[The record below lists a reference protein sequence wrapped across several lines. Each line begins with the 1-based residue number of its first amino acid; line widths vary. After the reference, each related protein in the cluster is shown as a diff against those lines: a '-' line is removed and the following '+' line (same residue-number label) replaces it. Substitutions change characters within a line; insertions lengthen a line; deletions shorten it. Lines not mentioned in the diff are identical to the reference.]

1 MTTGNV
7 TTEGAWELKGHHI
20 AWTITTTTRSMLEAK
35 EEQMSEHRKVLADY
49 IIELAMEEINM
60 IETQK
65 KFEDGEE
72 EFEHLVMD
80 LRMLKIGTSQL
91 LDDSDQEMFEPGEEE
106 ESMKELHVIMDWL
119 REQEVTPA
127 GQAWSSLVLKG
138 EEEEWDSIIWEE
150 GLQLKECSST
160 RKRKRRGNHST
171 KGRQVMNY
179 SEGKY
184 I

>member
-1 MTTGNV
+1 
-7 TTEGAWELKGHHI
+7 
-20 AWTITTTTRSMLEAK
+20 
-35 EEQMSEHRKVLADY
+35 
-49 IIELAMEEINM
+49 M

-91 LDDSDQEMFEPGEEE
+91 LDNSDQEMFEPGEEE

-127 GQAWSSLVLKG
+127 AQAWSSLVLKG
-138 EEEEWDSIIWEE
+138 EEEE
-150 GLQLKECSST
+150 
-160 RKRKRRGNHST
+160 
-171 KGRQVMNY
+171 
-179 SEGKY
+179 
-184 I
+184 